1 MIDDNPQEKSRKAY
15 WLERWER
22 NETGFH
28 QTGTNPY
35 LLEFWHTLQLNRDS
49 TVFVPLCGKSHDML
63 WLRQQGHAVRGVELS
78 ATAAQAFF
86 SENGLTTQN
95 HAHSRFMHWEAS
107 DIAILCGDFF
117 DLSAQ
122 DMRNVSAVY
131 DRAALVALPPDL
143 RKRYVNH
150 LLQIVP
156 ANAQI
161 LLITLDYPQHE
172 MTGPPFAVPLHEV
185 TALFQ
190 AHAGITLLSQHN
202 VLAQNPRFQERGL
215 SRLEE
220 SVILLKTLAR

>member
-1 MIDDNPQEKSRKAY
+1 MTDDNPQVQSRKAY

-28 QTGTNPY
+28 QTGINPY

-86 SENGLTTQN
+86 SENDLTPQN
-95 HAHSRFMHWEAS
+95 HAHSRFMHWEAN

-117 DLSAQ
+117 DLSAE
-122 DMRNVSAVY
+122 DMRDVSAVY

-143 RKRYVNH
+143 RKRYVDH

-156 ANAQI
+156 ANTHI

-215 SRLEE
+215 SRLKE

>member
-1 MIDDNPQEKSRKAY
+1 MIDDNSQAQSRKAY

-28 QTGTNPY
+28 QTGINPY
-35 LLEFWHTLQLNRDS
+35 LLEFWHELQLSRDN

-63 WLRQQGHAVRGVELS
+63 WLRKQEHAVRGVELS
-78 ATAAQAFF
+78 TTAVQAFF
-86 SENGLTTQN
+86 SENGLTAQS
-95 HAHSRFMHWEAS
+95 HAHGRFMHWEAN

-117 DLSAQ
+117 DLGAQ

-143 RKRYVNH
+143 RKRYVDH
-150 LLQIVP
+150 LLQILP
-156 ANAQI
+156 ANTQI

-172 MTGPPFAVPLHEV
+172 MTGPPFAVSFNEV

-202 VLAQNPRFQERGL
+202 VLAQNPRFQERGI

-220 SVILLKTLAR
+220 SAILLKTFAR